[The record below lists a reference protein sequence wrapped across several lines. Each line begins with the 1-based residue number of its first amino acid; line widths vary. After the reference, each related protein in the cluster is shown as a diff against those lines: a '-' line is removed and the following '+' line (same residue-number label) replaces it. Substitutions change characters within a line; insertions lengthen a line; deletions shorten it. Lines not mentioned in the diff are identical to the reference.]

1 MKNALGYNV
10 YHRCLCY
17 FLHQISERSLTLS
30 TENSSSVI
38 VISYDVEI
46 PFDRVINGNCPFIQL
61 FAAWAEGRLPVGEG
75 GILNKV
81 V

>member
-1 MKNALGYNV
+1 MFITAVCVTFFIKLVNEV
-10 YHRCLCY
+10 
-17 FLHQISERSLTLS
+17 FLTLS

-46 PFDRVINGNCPFIQL
+46 PFDRVINGNYPFIQL